1 MPQITKQ
8 SKRGCRARVLSHP
21 VKLTNISSWASHREQ
36 SIHSV
41 LIYLTLCYP
50 CHEGL
55 TMDNIFFS
63 VFHVAMAICWKPLH
77 SCFLRTLL
85 TSNLGCC
92 FPSPTSG
99 GRKRYGT
106 KPCQQTWWSWLIS
119 PTKECKVGSVPWQ
132 WEAQEPPA
140 VSSAEASSVS
150 QNWSAALLLHHTD
163 PYAAGGAV
171 LWMSYKT
178 RCWSSV
184 AFWSHM
190 VFLIEVGMLTSTS
203 WAGFWCKLL
212 HSTFRIPSLCN

>member
-1 MPQITKQ
+1 MGSCCSICKSLCPAVGSLPTSALPVAHLPSCPTVLQGGLWKMPQITKQ

-36 SIHSV
+36 FIHSV

-63 VFHVAMAICWKPLH
+63 VFHVALAICWKPLH
-77 SCFLRTLL
+77 LCFLRTLL

-140 VSSAEASSVS
+140 VSSA
-150 QNWSAALLLHHTD
+150 
-163 PYAAGGAV
+163 
-171 LWMSYKT
+171 
-178 RCWSSV
+178 
-184 AFWSHM
+184 
-190 VFLIEVGMLTSTS
+190 
-203 WAGFWCKLL
+203 
-212 HSTFRIPSLCN
+212 